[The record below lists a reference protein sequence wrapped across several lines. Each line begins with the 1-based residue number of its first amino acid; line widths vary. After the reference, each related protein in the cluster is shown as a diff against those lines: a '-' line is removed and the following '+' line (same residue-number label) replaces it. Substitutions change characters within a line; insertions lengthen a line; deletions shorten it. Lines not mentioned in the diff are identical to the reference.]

1 MCKSDTKLEG
11 RVGREDTMKIK
22 IDITN
27 DNELQAEKLYSFLH
41 ISLGESRLENAIHEF
56 LVDNGIKGSDVIVTV
71 CDVKPLT
78 EHLKG

>member
-1 MCKSDTKLEG
+1 
-11 RVGREDTMKIK
+11 MKIE

-41 ISLGESRLENAIHEF
+41 IPLGESRLENAIHEF
-56 LVDNGIKGSDVIVTV
+56 LIDNGIKDSDVLITV
-71 CDVKPLT
+71 CDMKPLT